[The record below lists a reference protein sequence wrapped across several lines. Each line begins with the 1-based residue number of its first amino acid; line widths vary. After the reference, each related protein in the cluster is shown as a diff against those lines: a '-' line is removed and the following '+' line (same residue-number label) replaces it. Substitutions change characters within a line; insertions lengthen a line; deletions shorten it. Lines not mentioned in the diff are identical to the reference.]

1 MDAARTVREHAALLG
16 PDAANLKIL
25 PLLET
30 VGRVLAAPVFGDR
43 DQPPFPRST
52 RDGFACRAS
61 DLAAGDALAVIGR
74 LRAGEEWNGP
84 AIATGQAIEIM
95 TGAPVPPGA
104 DCVLMVEHAT
114 VEGSRIRPGRQLSP
128 GENIVNAGAEA
139 RAGATLIAAGTRIGP
154 QHIAAAAACGYPALP
169 VYARPRIAIL
179 ATGDELVPLDSRP
192 LTYQIRNSNSYSI
205 AAQVLEHGGQ
215 PVLFPI
221 VPDDLGAIQAAI
233 QKALDCDLL
242 LLSGGVSMGKYDF
255 VEQALLELGAEFIF
269 TGVRIQPGRP
279 VVFGRL
285 PASPSHHCYFFG
297 LPGNPVSTMVTFA
310 LFAAPVLS
318 ALAGQS
324 HSELGPHF
332 AEAQLGAVIKGKS
345 GLTLFLPAHV
355 ESDGTRAAVRPIA
368 WQGSGDQTAA
378 AQTNCFAVIPED
390 SGDLKEGD
398 RVCILFL

>member
-1 MDAARTVREHAALLG
+1 METASPSIVLGYMDAARTVREHAALLG

-61 DLAAGDALAVIGR
+61 DLAAGNALAVIGR
-74 LRAGEEWNGP
+74 LRAGEEWKGP

-128 GENIVNAGAEA
+128 GENIVSAGAEA

-233 QKALDCDLL
+233 QKALDC
-242 LLSGGVSMGKYDF
+242 
-255 VEQALLELGAEFIF
+255 
-269 TGVRIQPGRP
+269 
-279 VVFGRL
+279 
-285 PASPSHHCYFFG
+285 
-297 LPGNPVSTMVTFA
+297 
-310 LFAAPVLS
+310 
-318 ALAGQS
+318 
-324 HSELGPHF
+324 
-332 AEAQLGAVIKGKS
+332 
-345 GLTLFLPAHV
+345 
-355 ESDGTRAAVRPIA
+355 
-368 WQGSGDQTAA
+368 
-378 AQTNCFAVIPED
+378 
-390 SGDLKEGD
+390 
-398 RVCILFL
+398 